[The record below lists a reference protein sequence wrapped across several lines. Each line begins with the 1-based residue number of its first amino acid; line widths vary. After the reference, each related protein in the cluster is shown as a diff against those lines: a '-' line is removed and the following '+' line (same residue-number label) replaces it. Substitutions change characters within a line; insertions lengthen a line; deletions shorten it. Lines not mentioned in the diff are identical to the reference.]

1 MKETDR
7 LLMVRSAAL
16 RTMNLVSPTT
26 STSMATEPP
35 NLQDVR
41 SGVRR
46 MSYRFG
52 TANFGRRGCPL
63 NSSIS
68 ISLSLSFFST
78 FYNNFSELRSASKSD
93 ELLALAD
100 AYIEFF

>member
-68 ISLSLSFFST
+68 ISLSFF
-78 FYNNFSELRSASKSD
+78 
-93 ELLALAD
+93 
-100 AYIEFF
+100 FFFFQLFRIIFQSWEVLVRVTSYSHLPMLI